1 MISNQSRGILG
12 PVRKNELIAFEKYH
26 LCATIYYLHHEQCF
40 ACPMQCPH
48 LYVNKQNIHT
58 AFNQFG

>member
-40 ACPMQCPH
+40 ACSMRGPH
-48 LYVNKQNIHT
+48 L
-58 AFNQFG
+58 